1 MQRAEDDDMSVRN
14 VAELREDLR
23 NREKES
29 SNLIMFI
36 TCLYELY
43 ERAMKYLP
51 KDLIY
56 SGSFS
61 ELFFFFLYK

>member
-36 TCLYELY
+36 TCLWTLWEGYE
-43 ERAMKYLP
+43 
-51 KDLIY
+51 I
-56 SGSFS
+56 FT
-61 ELFFFFLYK
+61 